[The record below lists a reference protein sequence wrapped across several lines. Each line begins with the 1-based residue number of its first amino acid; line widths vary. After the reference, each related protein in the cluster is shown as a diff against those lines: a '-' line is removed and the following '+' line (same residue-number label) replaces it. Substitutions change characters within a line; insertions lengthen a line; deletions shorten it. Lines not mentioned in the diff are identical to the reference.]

1 MPKTDIQA
9 LDLIKGNR
17 YDLIVLDVMMPG
29 LNGFEM
35 LPMIR
40 QSYSIVDLPVI
51 LATAKDRSDDIV
63 EGMQLGANDY
73 VTKPIDFPV
82 LMARLQVHLQ
92 LKKLAQL
99 KDEFLRIA
107 SHDLKNPLSTILM
120 SSHIVL
126 DSVPPGT
133 AMPKEIYQMLTFI
146 VKRGE
151 DIDRIITDFL
161 DFQAMEDGKLK
172 LELAPISLN
181 EIARGAV
188 GSNTDYARSKEIDLR
203 LELDGNLP
211 TVKGDE
217 ARLNQ

>member
-1 MPKTDIQA
+1 MRKTGQGHLLVVDDNEMNRDMLSRRLQQRATRSGLPKTVSGARSDQGEQIRPDCA
-9 LDLIKGNR
+9 W
-17 YDLIVLDVMMPG
+17 VMMPG

-126 DSVPPGT
+126 DRVPPGT

-146 VKRGE
+146 VNAA
-151 DIDRIITDFL
+151 RISIGSSPIFL
-161 DFQAMEDGKLK
+161 
-172 LELAPISLN
+172 ISRRWKT
-181 EIARGAV
+181 AS
-188 GSNTDYARSKEIDLR
+188 SNWNWLR
-203 LELDGNLP
+203 L
-211 TVKGDE
+211 
-217 ARLNQ
+217 A